1 MRFLRTHRFKEAY
14 LRLDPVTA
22 ARANKALALL
32 ASNPR
37 HPSLRLKKVRSI
49 QDVWEARVDRDHRM
63 TLRIDKDCYVM
74 RNIGKH
80 DDVLE
85 NP

>member
-1 MRFLRTHRFKEAY
+1 MRIVFTSRFVEAHR
-14 LRLDPVTA
+14 RLDSNTRT
-22 ARANKALALL
+22 RADKAIRLL

-37 HPSLRLKKVRSI
+37 HPSLHFKRIRSTP
-49 QDVWEARVDRDHRM
+49 DLWEVRVDRDHRI
-63 TLRIDKDCYVM
+63 TLRIEQDCYVM

-80 DDVLE
+80 DEALG

>member
-1 MRFLRTHRFKEAY
+1 MRFVRSERFKDAY
-14 LRLDPVTA
+14 CRLDRTTA
-22 ARANKALALL
+22 AKADKALALL

-37 HPSLRLKKVRSI
+37 HPSLHLKRIRSTP
-49 QDVWEARVDRDHRM
+49 DLWEVRVDRGHRM
-63 TLRIDKDCYVM
+63 TLQIEGDCYVM

-80 DDVLE
+80 DETLG

>member
-1 MRFLRTHRFKEAY
+1 MRIVFAKRFVEAHR
-14 LRLDPVTA
+14 RLNRDV
-22 ARANKALALL
+22 RAKADKALRLL

-37 HPSLRLKKVRSI
+37 HPSLHLKRMRSTP
-49 QDVWEARVDRDHRM
+49 DLWEVRVDRGNRM
-63 TLRIDKDCYVM
+63 TLHIEGDCYVL

-80 DDVLE
+80 DEVLG

>member
-1 MRFLRTHRFKEAY
+1 MRFLRTRRFKDAY
-14 LRLDPVTA
+14 LRLDPVTT

-37 HPSLRLKKVRSI
+37 HPSLRLKKVRGA
-49 QDVWEARVDRDHRM
+49 QDVWEARVDGDHRM
-63 TLRIDKDCYVM
+63 TLQIENDCYVM

-80 DDVLE
+80 DDVLGS
-85 NP
+85 P

>member
-1 MRFLRTHRFKEAY
+1 MRIVFTQRFVEAHR
-14 LRLDPVTA
+14 RLGSTI
-22 ARANKALALL
+22 RAKADKALALL

-37 HPSLRLKKVRSI
+37 HPSLHLKRIRSTP
-49 QDVWEARVDRDHRM
+49 DLWEVRVDRSHRA
-63 TLRIDKDCYVM
+63 TLHIEGDCYVM

-80 DDVLE
+80 DEALG